1 MRSKQL
7 YVMSALHIALLVGTL
22 CMTVPSHAQ
31 AASTAVVT
39 SVTEEQAQ
47 DAIQNDIEKEQAL
60 TKEQEALQRRNEA
73 IKQLRDVQVSLAA
86 KTLERKKIAA
96 KIKYEGESASEAT
109 LNELQGVDS
118 DIELLNKTF
127 EQIAIGGIDLSA
139 FGVKEKQFDWR
150 EELVLIVKPLIENLK
165 GLTEKPR
172 KIEGLK
178 RIITDKTLSRET
190 TIEALT
196 SIEGLLETSKDT
208 NVNKKLKSEKQE
220 WLSRAE
226 ELEREVQ
233 LAQYQ
238 LDSLQGKDIHWVGIV
253 KQGASQFVSGRGL
266 TLVLVIAFVILVWL
280 LMRSMLWLAR
290 KQSKQNHD
298 RSSKVRYRLAAYAYR
313 LLTGLL
319 IAITIMVVLYSRQDL
334 LLLAIMVVLF
344 VGAALALKNLLPK
357 YVAEGRLLL
366 NMGSVREKER
376 IIYNGIPWEVSAIN
390 MYSRFT
396 NPEIRGALRIPIYQM
411 HEMIS
416 RPWVDE
422 SWFPSS
428 EGDWVLKDSTTLIQV
443 VAQTPDTVSL
453 RDRNAFCSYMTTAD
467 YYEAGF
473 ANITRAKVFRVAVT
487 FGIDYATQNADMAEI
502 EAAFTH
508 GMEKSFAESEFSEYL
523 KSVRTEFHS
532 AGDSSL
538 NYVMLTTFDSAAA
551 GFYNRIK
558 RRINRAC
565 VIVCTENEWPIPFPQ
580 MSIHVESTPEVS
592 ADQSA
597 SD

>member
-1 MRSKQL
+1 MVAPFAWCVECLAGHPVSPLGSTFARVGRYLRLRDVWDVCVCHLEDDKAPLDPVIQTVAPPL
-7 YVMSALHIALLVGTL
+7 KTLAVAVWGVVVIAYQAGAGSAGLTGAWGELI
-22 CMTVPSHAQ
+22 
-31 AASTAVVT
+31 AVVFGAL
-39 SVTEEQAQ
+39 SSAGVIAFLRKWWERRQLREEQAQ

-238 LDSLQGKDIHWVGIV
+238 LINTWHMQ
-253 KQGASQFVSGRGL
+253 Q
-266 TLVLVIAFVILVWL
+266 
-280 LMRSMLWLAR
+280 
-290 KQSKQNHD
+290 
-298 RSSKVRYRLAAYAYR
+298 YAYMLGKMKAIDEGGSS
-313 LLTGLL
+313 LLKNSMVLCGSPLRDGNKHDGGQPEADDDFLL
-319 IAITIMVVLYSRQDL
+319 GPACLVV
-334 LLLAIMVVLF
+334 VVVDRRALED
-344 VGAALALKNLLPK
+344 ALAPAQLERADLQDHRQHFPEEYAADDDEQELLPCDDRE
-357 YVAEGRLLL
+357 VAECSAQG
-366 NMGSVREKER
+366 ER
-376 IIYNGIPWEVSAIN
+376 A
-390 MYSRFT
+390 
-396 NPEIRGALRIPIYQM
+396 
-411 HEMIS
+411 
-416 RPWVDE
+416 
-422 SWFPSS
+422 
-428 EGDWVLKDSTTLIQV
+428 
-443 VAQTPDTVSL
+443 
-453 RDRNAFCSYMTTAD
+453 
-467 YYEAGF
+467 
-473 ANITRAKVFRVAVT
+473 RVAHEHLRGVT
-487 FGIDYATQNADMAEI
+487 VEPQEPQ
-502 EAAFTH
+502 
-508 GMEKSFAESEFSEYL
+508 
-523 KSVRTEFHS
+523 
-532 AGDSSL
+532 AGP
-538 NYVMLTTFDSAAA
+538 
-551 GFYNRIK
+551 GHRP
-558 RRINRAC
+558 R
-565 VIVCTENEWPIPFPQ
+565 
-580 MSIHVESTPEVS
+580 
-592 ADQSA
+592 
-597 SD
+597 